1 MQNTIL
7 LGSRKGLL
15 VYGERAGQWQ
25 LAQHHFSGAQVSAL
39 LADGA
44 RWWVA
49 LRDGHF
55 GPKLHLSEDAGA
67 CWQEVAVPALPADG
81 EKRPILDQIW
91 TLAVGR
97 DGVLWAGCIPA
108 GLFRSGD
115 AGRSW
120 QLVEALWQRPER
132 AQWFG
137 GGFDDAGIHSILID
151 PRDPAQLVLGIS
163 CGGVWRTR
171 DGGASWALHCQGL
184 WAAYMPEEEKNTEAV
199 QDPHRLAQCQSKP
212 EVFWCQHHNGQFRS
226 CDDLASWQELAP
238 PAPLS
243 SFGFAVAA
251 HPHDPL
257 SAWFAPAEVDQRRI
271 PRDGDFY
278 VLRTRDGGRT
288 FDKLQLGLP
297 AAPAFHL
304 VYRHGL
310 VVDAAGQ
317 RLAMASTTGSLWLGE
332 AGGER
337 WQRLSAEL
345 PPIYCLSFA

>member
-1 MQNTIL
+1 MQDTLL

-15 VYGERAGQWQ
+15 VYRAGPGGWQ
-25 LAQHHFSGAQVSAL
+25 LDQHRFAGAQVSAV

-44 RWWVA
+44 GWLVA

-55 GPKLHLSEDAGA
+55 GPKLHGSHDGGA
-67 CWQEVAVPALPADG
+67 SWRELAVPALPAEG
-81 EKRPILDQIW
+81 EARPVLDQIW
-91 TLAVGR
+91 SLARGS

-108 GLFRSGD
+108 GLFRSAD
-115 AGRSW
+115 EGRSW

-151 PRDPAQLVLGIS
+151 PRDPARLVLGIS
-163 CGGVWRTR
+163 CGGVWCTH
-171 DGGASWALHCQGL
+171 DGGASWQLHCQGL
-184 WAAYMPEEEKNTEAV
+184 WAAYLPEEEKTTEAV
-199 QDPHRLAQCQSKP
+199 QDPHRLAQCQAAP

-226 CDDLASWQELAP
+226 GDALASWQELLP

-243 SFGFAVAA
+243 GFGFAVAA

-257 SAWFAPAEVDQRRI
+257 TAWFVPAEVDQRRI

-278 VLRTRDGGRT
+278 VLRTRDGGRSY
-288 FDKLQLGLP
+288 DKLQLGLP
-297 AAPAFHL
+297 PVPAFHL

-310 VVDAAGQ
+310 AVDASGT

-337 WQRLSAEL
+337 WQRISAEL
-345 PPIYCLSFA
+345 PPIYCLCFA